1 MGLFGNK
8 KTCAICGGKVPLLFP
23 WKVDGQYVCNLCHGL
38 VDLPRGMEDGMTM
51 EEFKAYRQFREENQ
65 QLKQQFQVTQKVDV
79 GWLDDKFMFDAT
91 NGLLCMDKNLDK
103 TIFYASQV
111 RSFVIKEDNVPLF
124 EGSSAGL
131 ICYTSTIPDRV
142 MAMAPQINQF
152 RMQAQMQRNMERLAD
167 RLDDGKS
174 NSTYTSTHIDIPE
187 PFKGFLVEIRFEHP
201 YWSVFT
207 ADMTGPT
214 FDNDIPDV
222 DDYLRDYHNK
232 AETMG
237 QLARALMQVAFP
249 SAPEQQVASTTAP
262 MAGQTIVTPTASVD
276 AVAEIQRFKNLMDQ
290 GIITEEEFVAKKR
303 QLLGI

>member
-1 MGLFGNK
+1 MGLFDK
-8 KTCAICGGKVPLLFP
+8 KICAICGGKASRLFP
-23 WKVDGQYVCNLCHGL
+23 WKIDGQYVCNLCHGQ

-51 EEFKAYRQFREENQ
+51 DEFKAYLQFREDNH
-65 QLKQQFQVTQKVDV
+65 QLKQQFQVTQKVDF
-79 GWLDDKFMFDAT
+79 GWLDDKFLFDAT

-103 TIFYASQV
+103 TIFYGNQV
-111 RSFVIKEDNVPLF
+111 KSFVIKEDNTPLF
-124 EGSSAGL
+124 EGSPAGL
-131 ICYTSTIPDRV
+131 ICYTSTVPDRV

-152 RMQAQMQRNMERLAD
+152 RMQAQMQRNMERIAD

-174 NSTYTSTHIDIPE
+174 NSSYTSTRIDIPE
-187 PFKGFLVEIRFEHP
+187 PFKTFLVEIQFEHP

-222 DDYLRDYHNK
+222 DDYLRDYHSK

-249 SAPEQQVASTTAP
+249 GAPEQQVAPTTAP
-262 MAGQTIVTPTASVD
+262 MVGQAVVTPTMSVD
-276 AVAEIQRFKNLMDQ
+276 AVTEIQRFKDLMDQ
-290 GIITEEEFVAKKR
+290 GIITEEEFAAKKR
-303 QLLGI
+303 QLLGL